1 MNGVWGLCRIRAGSP
16 AQPRLPAASH
26 HRQPSWSPCV
36 LAPPPHLSRGLLSQT
51 QVSLGAAQEAG
62 RGALPTAQE
71 LQEQNW
77 GGGGRL
83 FSEPQDACWTDG
95 ETGSEVP
102 CLPACLPAWRLAH
115 LPVPGPALSAAT
127 MPSRGPC
134 LMLLSQHPAM
144 LNRFWT
150 TGISFCSGLRKFG
163 SQPCPGQ
170 REKDRRCWCPPPTCP
185 TRGISA
191 LFPGKPCSVPGVRR
205 LTLGAARC
213 PFSGSQ
219 ATWGV

>member
-1 MNGVWGLCRIRAGSP
+1 MGPVSDQGRLTRTATAPCSLPSQAAFLEPLRPGPSP
-16 AQPRLPAASH
+16 SPVSWPPLPDTGQPRSCPGGWKGCSSH
-26 HRQPSWSPCV
+26 ST
-36 LAPPPHLSRGLLSQT
+36 G
-51 QVSLGAAQEAG
+51 
-62 RGALPTAQE
+62 TARTE
-71 LQEQNW
+71 L
-77 GGGGRL
+77 GGGRL

-150 TGISFCSGLRKFG
+150 TGISFCSGLRKFS